1 MVLPSSAPNGSKI
14 VWKSSNTDY
23 ILDDGTFIKR
33 PDRCSDDIEIN
44 LSAEIS
50 DNTELFSTCF
60 SYIIEKDSSLS
71 TDVYISAKKG
81 DISSFVISNDENNNM
96 LYTITFD
103 SDIFEIVDLIGITD
117 EQDIL
122 PGCQNGTIKIESVDK
137 GVITFRYS
145 ATNNFNGY
153 INCLKFKAAKDGN
166 TEIKITNIIE

>member
-1 MVLPSSAPNGSKI
+1 MVKWLYGSIFISDRSKYGFAKQRTNGSKI

-50 DNTELFSTCF
+50 NNTELFSTCF

-81 DISSFVISNDENNNM
+81 
-96 LYTITFD
+96 
-103 SDIFEIVDLIGITD
+103 
-117 EQDIL
+117 
-122 PGCQNGTIKIESVDK
+122 
-137 GVITFRYS
+137 
-145 ATNNFNGY
+145 
-153 INCLKFKAAKDGN
+153 
-166 TEIKITNIIE
+166 

>member
-1 MVLPSSAPNGSKI
+1 MINDTKWLNGYMAQYLSPIAVSMVLPSSAPNGSKI

-50 DNTELFSTCF
+50 NNTELFSTCF

-81 DISSFVISNDENNNM
+81 DISSIVISNDENNNM

-117 EQDIL
+117 EQDIFL
-122 PGCQNGTIKIESVDK
+122 AVKTEQLKLKVLIKV
-137 GVITFRYS
+137 
-145 ATNNFNGY
+145 
-153 INCLKFKAAKDGN
+153 
-166 TEIKITNIIE
+166 